1 MLNPGEGSPAVDNDS
16 PLSMRQAKQKQRSKI
31 PIPTGAISRL
41 IGNNWPGANSPL
53 APMRLGS
60 GLRPSSLRNERTEEE
75 MGAAELEVRV
85 LVRLSYPYLSRLI
98 LGSAFRFQNAPP
110 VWELWGAASIPE
122 AVEEE
127 KPVRSSWPVQK
138 LVDCEIV
145 SLAPHSISPCMSLM
159 LIGSLSLSGCVQ
171 LHAQSV
177 RKSIIHTTSSMTG
190 KYVRP
195 CETNFSPTSPS
206 ERQAAKYAEE
216 PPSPTPGSGRRGGMT
231 PGSSY
236 KPPAKRRLESLRN
249 P

>member
-41 IGNNWPGANSPL
+41 IGNNWPNANSPL

-60 GLRPSSLRNERTEEE
+60 SLRPSSLRNERTEEE

-110 VWELWGAASIPE
+110 VRELRGAASIPE

-127 KPVRSSWPVQK
+127 KPVRASWPVQK

-145 SLAPHSISPCMSLM
+145 GPALRSICICMPLM
-159 LIGSLSLSGCVQ
+159 LIGALWLCAASR
-171 LHAQSV
+171 A
-177 RKSIIHTTSSMTG
+177 
-190 KYVRP
+190 
-195 CETNFSPTSPS
+195 
-206 ERQAAKYAEE
+206 ER
-216 PPSPTPGSGRRGGMT
+216 
-231 PGSSY
+231 
-236 KPPAKRRLESLRN
+236 
-249 P
+249 